1 MDWQTKV
8 LEDGKIKLEG
18 SSYDGA
24 GALIY
29 TKADK
34 TCDLFEITQYGTAE
48 IFYGNYPYLVK
59 AAEVAESWT

>member
-8 LEDGKIKLEG
+8 MEGGKIKLEG

-24 GALIY
+24 GAAIY

-34 TCDLFEITQYGTAE
+34 TCDLFEIPQYGGEE
-48 IFYGNYPYLVK
+48 IFQGNYQCLVE
-59 AAEVAESWT
+59 AVQVAESWT